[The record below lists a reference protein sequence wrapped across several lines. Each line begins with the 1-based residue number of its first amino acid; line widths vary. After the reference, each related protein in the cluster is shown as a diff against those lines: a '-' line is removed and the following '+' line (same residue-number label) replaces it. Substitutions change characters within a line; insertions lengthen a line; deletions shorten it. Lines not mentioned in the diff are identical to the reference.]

1 MTDALGDQQKEA
13 LLGRVPVGR
22 LGTAE
27 EVASAVRYLA
37 STEASYITGSTIH
50 VNGGMA
56 ML

>member
-1 MTDALGDQQKEA
+1 MTDALGDQQREA

-22 LGTAE
+22 LGTAD
-27 EVASAVRYLA
+27 EVASAVCYLA
-37 STEASYITGSTIH
+37 SNEASYITGTTIH